1 MQSFDLT
8 QLGISGP
15 QALRDL
21 SPAILY
27 EEAIRFDHKTSNSA
41 SGALVAPYSGS
52 LFIWPSRTALRGIL
66 GGLGSDAL
74 PEFGL

>member
-15 QALRDL
+15 QVLRDL

-41 SGALVAPYSGS
+41 SGALVAYSGS
-52 LFIWPSRTALRGIL
+52 LFIWTSRTTLRGIL

>member
-15 QALRDL
+15 QVLRDL

-41 SGALVAPYSGS
+41 SGALVALFRL
-52 LFIWPSRTALRGIL
+52 LFIWTGRTALRGIL

-74 PEFGL
+74 P